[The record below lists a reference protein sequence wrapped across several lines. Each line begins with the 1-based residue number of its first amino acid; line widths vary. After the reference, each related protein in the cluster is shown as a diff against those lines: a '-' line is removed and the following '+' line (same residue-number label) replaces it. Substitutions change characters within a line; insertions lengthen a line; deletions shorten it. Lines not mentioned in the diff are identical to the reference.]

1 MTPDKRI
8 EAAKAFAAEH
18 VNDKKGT
25 TRKKHHSLPIS
36 DADRAKREHD
46 AAEHQRFE
54 DVYGDLKI
62 TRDPTTHFI
71 TKVEKVA
78 EDIVVE
84 RTYTRDSGDY
94 ITDVAIRIRI
104 KKQVS

>member
-1 MTPDKRI
+1 MPANKRI
-8 EAAKAFAAEH
+8 GAAKAFAAEH
-18 VNDKKGT
+18 VHVNKGPKKI
-25 TRKKHHSLPIS
+25 KHHSLPIS
-36 DADRAKREHD
+36 DADRAKREHE

-94 ITDVAIRIRI
+94 VTDVATRIRI